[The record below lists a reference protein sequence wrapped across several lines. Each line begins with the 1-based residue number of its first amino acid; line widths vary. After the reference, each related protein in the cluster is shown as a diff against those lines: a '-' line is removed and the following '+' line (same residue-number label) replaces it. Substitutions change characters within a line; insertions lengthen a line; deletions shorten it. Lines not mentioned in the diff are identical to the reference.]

1 MKKKLSFW
9 SIYLLGINS
18 IMGSGA
24 FLLPQTIYQ
33 DMNLMGVV
41 VLLVSAISMGLI
53 VVCYAKLAGRYD
65 ESGGA
70 WIYSYHAFGKYM
82 GFQVGIFTYVL
93 GCCGTACEIVAF
105 LTTLNSYNSFFG
117 RTSVKWTIITAII
130 LIFFL
135 VNYFGNGFVKVFDNL
150 SSATKLFA
158 VILFIVVGVFFV
170 KLSHFT
176 PVIPH
181 AATTSVGNFSHRFS
195 QAFSV
200 TFYMYGGFSLLPVA
214 ARSMVNSKKNLP
226 RVLTAVMVSLLVI
239 YSAVMVICVG
249 ILGSRLANTKIP
261 VAKAFLV
268 TVGKWGYFVIIIC
281 MLVGM
286 IGVAFAQSYN
296 TAELPSSLAREHN
309 MLPKWMGKLNKHG
322 APIISL
328 VITYLIILTLTS
340 QSYLFLVSLVVL
352 ASFCQYV
359 PSALS
364 VIRLNY
370 LRQFQEIKIGS
381 GYVIPILALIVS
393 MYLIISFSKEALI
406 IGGIVIVINSVAY
419 VFLKKRL
426 TME

>member
-1 MKKKLSFW
+1 MNKKLSFW
-9 SIYLLGINS
+9 SIFLLGINS

-53 VVCYAKLAGRYD
+53 VVCYAKLAGRYE

-105 LTTLNSYNSFFG
+105 LTTLSSYNHFFSQ
-117 RTSVKWTIITAII
+117 TYIKWSIIATIILLFFII
-130 LIFFL
+130 
-135 VNYFGNGFVKVFDNL
+135 NYFGNGLVKVFDNI
-150 SSATKLFA
+150 SSATKIFA
-158 VILFIVVGVFFV
+158 VLLFIIVGVFFI
-170 KLSHFT
+170 KFSHFS

-181 AATTSVGNFSHRFS
+181 AATTSISGFSSHFS
-195 QAFSV
+195 RAFSV

-226 RVLTAVMVSLLVI
+226 RILTAVMVSLLVI
-239 YSAVMVICVG
+239 YSAVMFICIG
-249 ILGSRLANTKIP
+249 ILGSRLAYTKIP
-261 VAKAFLV
+261 VADAFLM

-296 TAELPSSLAREHN
+296 TAELPSSLALEHN
-309 MLPKWMGKLNKHG
+309 MLPKWMGKSNRHG

-328 VITYLIILTLTS
+328 IVTYIIIFLLTS

-370 LRQFQEIKIGS
+370 LHEFESFDVVS
-381 GYVIPILALIVS
+381 GYVIPFLALIVS

-406 IGGIVIVINSVAY
+406 IGAIVILVNSALY
-419 VFLKKRL
+419 FFLGKRL
-426 TME
+426 SME